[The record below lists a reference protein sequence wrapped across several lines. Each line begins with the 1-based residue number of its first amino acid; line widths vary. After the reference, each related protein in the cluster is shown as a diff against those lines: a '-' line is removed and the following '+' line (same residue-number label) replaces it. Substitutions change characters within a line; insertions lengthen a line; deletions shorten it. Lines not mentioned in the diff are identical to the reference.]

1 MSVNTVSDRLVDEYC
16 SRFKHHA
23 RNQSRCLWRSRK
35 PKTGGKC
42 SSTNARKKRDGGDGG
57 DDENNDKVSVG
68 VYINFDNGEGDDEC
82 GNDED
87 DCDGDGV
94 MVMKVVMIIKVLIKV
109 SAAGVNPLD
118 TYIRSGTFAALPPLP
133 YTPGSD
139 AAGIVQVVGSEVNK
153 FKKGDRVFTLRS
165 VSGAYAEYA
174 TAEDKFVSH
183 LSEKLSFAQGA
194 AIGVPY
200 YTAAKAI
207 QIRAKAK
214 PGETV
219 LIHGASGAV
228 GIASMQI
235 CKAIGLRIIGTAGTR
250 EGMDLV
256 KRTGADLVFNHRE
269 EGYVKT
275 IQTDIGGID
284 LILEM
289 LSNVNLQKDLEM
301 LAIKGRVMAEFQEM
315 HSLLSAGQ
323 RVGWLDPKVSKVYP
337 LGDVATAHHDVINNQ
352 GCLGKLVL
360 DTTK

>member
-1 MSVNTVSDRLVDEYC
+1 MSLS
-16 SRFKHHA
+16 A
-23 RNQSRCLWRSRK
+23 I
-35 PKTGGKC
+35 TGFQAETSCAAFGGVENLKLETNVPIPIPGK
-42 SSTNARKKRDGGDGG
+42 K
-57 DDENNDKVSVG
+57 E
-68 VYINFDNGEGDDEC
+68 
-82 GNDED
+82 
-87 DCDGDGV
+87 
-94 MVMKVVMIIKVLIKV
+94 VLIRV
-109 SAAGVNPLD
+109 SASGVNPVD
-118 TYIRSGTFAALPPLP
+118 TYIRSGAYAARPNLP

-139 AAGIVQVVGSEVNK
+139 AAGIVEDVGSEVNK

-207 QIRAKAK
+207 HIRARAK
-214 PGETV
+214 PGETM

-228 GIASMQI
+228 GIAAIQI
-235 CKAIGLRIIGTAGTR
+235 GKAMGLRVVGTAGTK
-250 EGMDLV
+250 EGMNLV
-256 KRTGADLVFNHRE
+256 EKTGADLVFNHRE
-269 EGYVKT
+269 EGYVQA
-275 IQTDIGGID
+275 IQAAIGNPD

-301 LAIKGRVMAEFQEM
+301 VAARGKIMVIGCRGPIEINPRLMMGKESSVMGVMLMCASDAEFQEM

-323 RVGWLDPKVSKVYP
+323 QVGWLDPKVSKVYP
-337 LGDVATAHHDVINNQ
+337 LGDAGTAHHDVINNQ
-352 GCLGKLVL
+352 GTLGKLVL